1 MKGINPKNGS
11 ADADHQAH
19 SLQLLD
25 IVTQPLSPDT
35 KLEIPASQAEYD
47 RVQEILENEDAR
59 YPQLWYDSARQIAV
73 VVAAPGPLHSDM
85 AGELLDSILREVR
98 SAFSSNITSGLRLS
112 TERTSVR
119 NTRYGRTRR
128 GWDGAIIYLEGSR
141 ETLMIAVE
149 VGISQLYESLRA
161 AVSWSVLTLRCRLG
175 LAMCINEQGRGATPP
190 VRYYQSDEVAEAA
203 AGSAEQAFRDHLML
217 HPYGPLEWDG
227 YIWFGSIKRV
237 ILETYRIPDGGCP
250 SETTLNPSS
259 SFVSEIVLLLDGEFV
274 GHDISPNL
282 RQVVIGDC
290 IPSHI
295 LTGQVAHTTPVN
307 FFRREW
313 FEDRF
318 KNAMVNTAVLRVR
331 LKSEVNTLHE

>member
-1 MKGINPKNGS
+1 ME
-11 ADADHQAH
+11 H
-19 SLQLLD
+19 SQLLD
-25 IVTQPLSPDT
+25 IVRRPLSPDT

-47 RVQEILENEDAR
+47 RAQEILENEGIR

-98 SAFSSNITSGLRLS
+98 SEFSSNITSGLRLS
-112 TERTSVR
+112 TERTAVR

-141 ETLMIAVE
+141 STLMIAVE
-149 VGISQLYESLRA
+149 VGISQSYESLRA
-161 AVSWSVLTLRCRLG
+161 AISWSVLILRCRLG
-175 LAMCINEQGRGATPP
+175 LAMCINEQDRGATPP
-190 VRYYQSDEVAEAA
+190 IRYYQSDEEAEAVA
-203 AGSAEQAFRDHLML
+203 DSAEQAFRDQLML

-227 YIWFGSIKRV
+227 HIWFGSIRRV
-237 ILETYRIPDGGCP
+237 ILETSRFPDDGCP
-250 SETTLNPSS
+250 SETILDPSS
-259 SFVSEIVLLLDGEFV
+259 SFTIVEDGEFI
-274 GHDISPNL
+274 GNNISPNL

-318 KNAMVNTAVLRVR
+318 KDAMVNSAVLRVR
-331 LKSEVNTLHE
+331 LKSEVNTRRD